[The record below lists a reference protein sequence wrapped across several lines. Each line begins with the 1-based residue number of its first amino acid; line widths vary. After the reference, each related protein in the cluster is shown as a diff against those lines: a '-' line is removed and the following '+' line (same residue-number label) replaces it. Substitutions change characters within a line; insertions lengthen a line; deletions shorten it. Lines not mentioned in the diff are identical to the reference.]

1 MCSSHFCG
9 FFWLVF
15 WTTQETLFFKRRR
28 EIPLLVA
35 PSLRF
40 GGAPA
45 ERGENPPISARG
57 TRSWSFRRDG
67 ARLGTI
73 YLLMGQMDRSVHLGG
88 RLMLKSIP
96 PPIRPPLTP
105 PSASLMPHL
114 PGYPECRV
122 RRSGAPPLLRNVPR
136 PRRAAEVP
144 LPAAP
149 RHVRRN
155 RGAGA
160 MYYVWEVGT
169 GSVLD
174 HEVLKLVNL

>member
-1 MCSSHFCG
+1 
-9 FFWLVF
+9 
-15 WTTQETLFFKRRR
+15 
-28 EIPLLVA
+28 
-35 PSLRF
+35 
-40 GGAPA
+40 
-45 ERGENPPISARG
+45 
-57 TRSWSFRRDG
+57 
-67 ARLGTI
+67 
-73 YLLMGQMDRSVHLGG
+73 MGQVDTCVHLGG

-136 PRRAAEVP
+136 RAAEVP

-149 RHVRRN
+149 RHVRQN

-160 MYYVWEVGT
+160 MYYVWEMGT

-174 HEVLKLVNL
+174 HEVLKLVKSINLLFILLSENRPKKGLKTGLSRGIRLTHLTCESASSSHFFRLISHIFGISW

>member
-1 MCSSHFCG
+1 
-9 FFWLVF
+9 
-15 WTTQETLFFKRRR
+15 
-28 EIPLLVA
+28 
-35 PSLRF
+35 
-40 GGAPA
+40 
-45 ERGENPPISARG
+45 
-57 TRSWSFRRDG
+57 
-67 ARLGTI
+67 
-73 YLLMGQMDRSVHLGG
+73 MGQVDRSVHFGG

-96 PPIRPPLTP
+96 PPIRPLLTP
-105 PSASLMPHL
+105 PSASLMPRL
-114 PGYPECRV
+114 SGYPERRV
-122 RRSGAPPLLRNVPR
+122 RRSGAPPLSRNV

-160 MYYVWEVGT
+160 MYYVWEMGT